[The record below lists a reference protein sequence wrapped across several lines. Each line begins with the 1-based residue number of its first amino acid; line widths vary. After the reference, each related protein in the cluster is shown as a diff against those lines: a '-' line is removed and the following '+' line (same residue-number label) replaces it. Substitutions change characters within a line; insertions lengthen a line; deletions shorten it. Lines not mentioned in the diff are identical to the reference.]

1 MPRKRI
7 PDCLQAWIDTRKK
20 FRLSHKQLQ
29 MARELG
35 MNPKKFGKFDNEDQ
49 EPWKMP
55 LPQFIEHL
63 YRKRFGSDCPPVV
76 MSIEEKV
83 QMDHRKKMAR
93 RAKKLAERV
102 QTGGELT
109 PTNQKADR

>member
-7 PDCLQAWIDTRKK
+7 PDCLQVWIDTRKK
-20 FRLSHKQLQ
+20 FRLSHAQIQ

>member
-1 MPRKRI
+1 MLKKRI
-7 PDCLQAWIDTRKK
+7 PDHLQVWIDTRKK
-20 FRLSHKQLQ
+20 FRLSHAQIQ

-35 MNPKKFGKFDNEDQ
+35 MNPKKFGKLANEDQ

-63 YRKRFGSDCPPVV
+63 YRKRFGSDCPPAV

-83 QMDHRKKMAR
+83 EMDHRKKMAK